1 MQTVNAACLGR
12 GRIRVKGQSL
22 AEFSLVLP
30 VLLLIVFGVIEF
42 GRLMA
47 IYSMVSSASRNAT
60 RYGAAVGNSGAG
72 VPYYLDCAGI
82 RAEAKRGAAALLN
95 LSDSDISIQYDNG
108 QTVYGAFNCNPGGTA
123 PNAGNIAS
131 GDRLRVTVTGT
142 YTPLVPIVQIPP
154 LPFTF
159 VSTRTIIKTIAGPPE
174 CNDGTDND
182 DDGYTDFPSDD
193 GCQSID
199 DNTEA
204 TTNVVSAACSN
215 GIEDELPGDGL
226 IDYPAD
232 PGCSSASDSTESSL
246 SISFIAPYPLKQNGS
261 KPVRIKVSVTD
272 ENGNGVDDAV
282 VTVVLPGSQVV
293 PLTSLGDGEYGGS
306 ATPCYQT
313 TSVSGNGTTVQVQAV
328 KGADTATT
336 PATATGTNSDLCP

>member
-1 MQTVNAACLGR
+1 MQTVNVARVGPERLR
-12 GRIRVKGQSL
+12 GKGQSL

-60 RYGAAVGNSGAG
+60 RYGAAVGNNGAD

-82 RAEAKRGAAALLN
+82 RAEAKRGAAALLM
-95 LSDSDISIQYDNG
+95 LEDGAIAIEYDHGADDMIFASCDSSPAAGDIAN
-108 QTVYGAFNCNPGGTA
+108 
-123 PNAGNIAS
+123 

-142 YTPLVPIVQIPP
+142 YTPLVPIVKIPP

-159 VSTRTIIKTIAGPPE
+159 VSTRTIIKTISGPPE

-182 DDGYTDFPSDD
+182 GDGLTDLGDP
-193 GCQSID
+193 GCQSAE

-215 GIEDELPGDGL
+215 GIEDDFPPDGL
-226 IDYPAD
+226 IDYPDD
-232 PGCSSASDSTESSL
+232 PGCSSASDPTESSL
-246 SISFIAPYPLKQNGS
+246 SISFIAPYPLKQNGN

-272 ENGNGVDDAV
+272 ETGTGVSDAV
-282 VTVVLPGSQVV
+282 VTVVLPGSQVT
-293 PLTSLGDGEYGGS
+293 PLTHLGGGEYGGS
-306 ATPCYQT
+306 LTPCYQT
-313 TSVSGNGTTVQVQAV
+313 TDVSGNGTTVQVQAV